1 MTWAMLVTNPGTS
14 SYAAMPTRNVGVSSL
29 KTEPARLEASPVFAV
44 VLLRFESSE
53 YERSAQ
59 KKPADT
65 MGMTAHVASMAQPGR
80 LVVMSQRVE
89 EKAIDAT
96 MAGS

>member
-1 MTWAMLVTNPGTS
+1 MLVTKPGTS
-14 SYAAMPTRNVGVSSL
+14 SYAAMPMRNVGVSSL
-29 KTEPARLEASPVFAV
+29 KTEPTRSGASPVFAA

-53 YERSAQ
+53 YECSAQ

-65 MGMTAHVASMAQPGR
+65 MGMTAHIASMAQPGR
-80 LVVMSQRVE
+80 LVVMSQSAE